1 MGLFPLRPAEAP
13 VADLRNPQV
22 QVAAVHI
29 MQDYLLPCCHHHLL
43 WPGMLVPLWNYH
55 LHLLQDSSCDSSR
68 ELFTIAITLRRQPFL
83 NLLSN
88 PVEGNF
94 ADPEWIRQKV
104 IHLGIKQWNN
114 CVVALLHPDSTSDKD
129 V

>member
-1 MGLFPLRPAEAP
+1 MGLSPLRPAEAP
-13 VADLRNPQV
+13 VADLSEPPSPGSCRPHH
-22 QVAAVHI
+22 AGLLAS
-29 MQDYLLPCCHHHLL
+29 LLPSSPPLAWYACASLELPLTLL
-43 WPGMLVPLWNYH
+43 VT
-55 LHLLQDSSCDSSR
+55 LL
-68 ELFTIAITLRRQPFL
+68 EGLFTIAVTLRCQPFL

-104 IHLGIKQWNN
+104 VHLGIKQWNN
-114 CVVALLHPDSTSDKD
+114 LAVALLHPGSTSDKD